1 MPSAKLNH
9 DLQSYWILL
18 KELKKNQEIHQNKQ
32 VANLIVELMKK
43 TIVDPK
49 KELIPISRHH
59 VQKLLVFCAV
69 YGLRWKFMQIQT
81 QQVRN
86 FRIFSAIHTRP
97 PILRNKIRH
106 PSIVKRIIPFFA
118 SLGKKNCACH
128 YYKAAK
134 KIFEISMETLLF
146 LKNFRKKRKLNY
158 FCPNT
163 QLAVLYSLS
172 LYLLKKKL

>member
-118 SLGKKNCACH
+118 SLGKK
-128 YYKAAK
+128 
-134 KIFEISMETLLF
+134 
-146 LKNFRKKRKLNY
+146 KL
-158 FCPNT
+158 C
-163 QLAVLYSLS
+163 LS
-172 LYLLKKKL
+172 LLQSCKENFWNIYGNIAFS

>member
-1 MPSAKLNH
+1 
-9 DLQSYWILL
+9 
-18 KELKKNQEIHQNKQ
+18 
-32 VANLIVELMKK
+32 MKK
-43 TIVDPK
+43 TIVDPQ

-118 SLGKKNCACH
+118 SLGKKHCACH

-146 LKNFRKKRKLNY
+146 LKNFRKKKKIKL
-158 FCPNT
+158 FLPQHTTCRTLLPI
-163 QLAVLYSLS
+163 SLS
-172 LYLLKKKL
+172 LKKKL

>member
-1 MPSAKLNH
+1 
-9 DLQSYWILL
+9 
-18 KELKKNQEIHQNKQ
+18 
-32 VANLIVELMKK
+32 
-43 TIVDPK
+43 
-49 KELIPISRHH
+49 
-59 VQKLLVFCAV
+59 
-69 YGLRWKFMQIQT
+69 MQIQT

-118 SLGKKNCACH
+118 SLGKKHCACH

-172 LYLLKKKL
+172 LYLLKKSYNSSTKMFYYILTILSQLSMSSFQITKHGQIFNVYKSAVEIK

>member
-1 MPSAKLNH
+1 
-9 DLQSYWILL
+9 
-18 KELKKNQEIHQNKQ
+18 
-32 VANLIVELMKK
+32 
-43 TIVDPK
+43 
-49 KELIPISRHH
+49 
-59 VQKLLVFCAV
+59 
-69 YGLRWKFMQIQT
+69 MQIQT

-97 PILRNKIRH
+97 PILRKKIRH
-106 PSIVKRIIPFFA
+106 QSIVKRIIPFFA

-146 LKNFRKKRKLNY
+146 LKNSRKKGKLNY

-163 QLAVLYSLS
+163 QLTVLYSLS
-172 LYLLKKKL
+172 LYLFKKSYNSSTKMFYYILTILSQLSMSSFQITKHGQIFNVYKSAVEIK

>member
-1 MPSAKLNH
+1 
-9 DLQSYWILL
+9 
-18 KELKKNQEIHQNKQ
+18 
-32 VANLIVELMKK
+32 
-43 TIVDPK
+43 
-49 KELIPISRHH
+49 
-59 VQKLLVFCAV
+59 
-69 YGLRWKFMQIQT
+69 MQIQT

-118 SLGKKNCACH
+118 SLGKKHCACH

-146 LKNFRKKRKLNY
+146 LKNFRKKRKIKLFLPQHTTY
-158 FCPNT
+158 RTLLPI
-163 QLAVLYSLS
+163 SLS
-172 LYLLKKKL
+172 LKKRYNSSMKMFYYILTILSQLSMSSFQITKHGQIFNVYKSAVEIK

>member
-9 DLQSYWILL
+9 DLQSYWNML
-18 KELKKNQEIHQNKQ
+18 KEFKKKKQEIHQNKQ
-32 VANLIVELMKK
+32 VANLIVELMK
-43 TIVDPK
+43 TIVDPQ

-118 SLGKKNCACH
+118 SLGKKHCACH

-146 LKNFRKKRKLNY
+146 LKNFRKKKEN
-158 FCPNT
+158 
-163 QLAVLYSLS
+163 
-172 LYLLKKKL
+172 